1 LFKIFENYTLE
12 DVPSVVKKDMIKTLN
27 TEGAEFNSFLVV
39 SLRLLTETLEA
50 LEEGN
55 SIIAASEIEVILA
68 MEFTA
73 KNLVLIIENEKEEF
87 KILPAE
93 LDSILVNA
101 KSILNAVATIR
112 KLQTK
117 KLKELTPEELL
128 VALTTWK
135 EVRILCYLKNYL
147 KKKQFLNLIL

>member
-1 LFKIFENYTLE
+1 
-12 DVPSVVKKDMIKTLN
+12 
-27 TEGAEFNSFLVV
+27 
-39 SLRLLTETLEA
+39 
-50 LEEGN
+50 
-55 SIIAASEIEVILA
+55 

-128 VALTTWK
+128 VALTT
-135 EVRILCYLKNYL
+135 
-147 KKKQFLNLIL
+147 